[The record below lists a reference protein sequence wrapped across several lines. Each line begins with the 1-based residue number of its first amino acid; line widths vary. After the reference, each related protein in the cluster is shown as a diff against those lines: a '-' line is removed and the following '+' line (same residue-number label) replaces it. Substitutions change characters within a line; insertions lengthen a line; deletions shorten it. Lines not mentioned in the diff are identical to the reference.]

1 MENAITMS
9 DNYRSGFMIRVKKT
23 NGKTN
28 SVWLELS
35 SHNDKLATTLDE
47 LQKLVKD
54 LNMEE
59 EVRFS
64 EKPKAAEPK
73 VYMCTS
79 CGYTMPAFPEHPQV
93 GRYYCPQCNK
103 WVNFQKK

>member
-35 SHNDKLATTLDE
+35 SHNEKLATTVEE

-54 LNMEE
+54 MSLEE
-59 EVRFS
+59 DVRFS
-64 EKPKAAEPK
+64 EKAVAPIPK
-73 VYMCTS
+73 VYGCTV

-93 GRYYCPQCNK
+93 GRYYCPSCNK
-103 WVNFQKK
+103 WLNFQKR